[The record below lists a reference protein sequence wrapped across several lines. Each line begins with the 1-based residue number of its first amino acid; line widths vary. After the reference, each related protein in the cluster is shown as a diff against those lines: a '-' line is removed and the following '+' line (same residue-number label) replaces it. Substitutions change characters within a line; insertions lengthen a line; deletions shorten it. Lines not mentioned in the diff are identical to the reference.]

1 MKDERVK
8 EIYDELNRYEVEL
21 ASDPVSLGPKY
32 LQELIAT
39 CRNHM
44 SQITKILMEVNLEKQ
59 MVSREM
65 NAAQTLYDVEA
76 DELLATDERVKRA
89 PNIKDREAII
99 KTLLR
104 DQLRTIATKKAE
116 VNDLT
121 CIEKAVKHK
130 HQELK
135 DTMDAIKMQKSLIN
149 AEISTGAMYGDER
162 AAGQGSRS
170 VPLTPPE
177 ILDEDEVL
185 SLLAEPTAAAPPA
198 AAPTPKT
205 TPAAEEPAVQPSSVE
220 THDPGIEDLTA
231 AHVAMDDD
239 VTKFLGGTS
248 AGNTPEDDFGDL
260 LD

>member
-8 EIYDELNRYEVEL
+8 AIYDELNRYEIEL

-39 CRNHM
+39 CRNYM
-44 SQITKILMEVNLEKQ
+44 TQITKLLMEVNLEKQ
-59 MVSREM
+59 MATREL
-65 NAAQTLYDVEA
+65 NAAQTVYDMEA
-76 DELLATDERVKRA
+76 DDLLANDERVRRA

-104 DQLRTIATKKAE
+104 EQLRTISTNKAT
-116 VNDLT
+116 VNDLA

-162 AAGQGSRS
+162 APGHGTRS
-170 VPLTPPE
+170 TPLTPPE
-177 ILDEDEVL
+177 MLDENEVL
-185 SLLAEPTAAAPPA
+185 ELLAEPPTPATPKREPRAEDPAPPTA
-198 AAPTPKT
+198 SG
-205 TPAAEEPAVQPSSVE
+205 EV
-220 THDPGIEDLTA
+220 HDPAIEDLA
-231 AHVAMDDD
+231 ATHVAGDDD
-239 VTKFLGGTS
+239 VSKFLAANSSG
-248 AGNTPEDDFGDL
+248 DDFSDL
-260 LD
+260 LS

>member
-8 EIYDELNRYEVEL
+8 QIYDELNRYEIEL

-39 CRNHM
+39 CRNYM
-44 SQITKILMEVNLEKQ
+44 TLVTKLLMEVNLEKQ
-59 MVSREM
+59 LAAREL

-76 DELLATDERVKRA
+76 DELLANDERVRRA

-99 KTLLR
+99 KTLLQS
-104 DQLRTIATKKAE
+104 QLRTISVKKAA

-121 CIEKAVKHK
+121 YIEKAVKHK

-162 AAGQGSRS
+162 APGQGTRS
-170 VPLTPPE
+170 PPLTPPE
-177 ILDEDEVL
+177 MLDDDEVM
-185 SLLAEPTAAAPPA
+185 SLLDPANPA
-198 AAPTPKT
+198 ADSTPKT
-205 TPAAEEPAVQPSSVE
+205 TTAAEEPAADTAAETSPSDV
-220 THDPGIEDLTA
+220 HNPAIEDLVA
-231 AHVAMDDD
+231 SHVAADED
-239 VTKFLGGTS
+239 VAKFLGS
-248 AGNTPEDDFGDL
+248 KIVEDDFSSL